1 MDEKRARREE
11 AWVGDAVLSLYA
23 RKWILLNV
31 GRTSTELFTAMTSN
45 RFLSCVG
52 EPTLVE
58 AQIGRVYEESGLE
71 AAFAHISESLLPL
84 FLKQVR
90 NQARGEQRD
99 PGFREPIRLPEAG
112 SLTGS

>member
-11 AWVGDAVLSLYA
+11 AWIGDAVLSLYA

-52 EPTLVE
+52 DPTLVE
-58 AQIGRVYEESGLE
+58 AEIGRVYEVRGLDG
-71 AAFAHISESLLPL
+71 AFSHISETLLPL

-99 PGFREPIRLPEAG
+99 PGFQEPLKLPKGRA
-112 SLTGS
+112 